1 MAGFG
6 RYEVLEE
13 IGRGAM
19 GAVYKAQDP
28 LMDRVVAVK
37 TILSAALEG
46 PQSFEYRERFDR
58 EAKAAAR
65 LSHPGIVQIYD
76 RGVQEGTHYLVME
89 YVPSRTLEAVLDA
102 GEFFPLER
110 TYEIGEQLADA
121 LAYAHQRGVIHRDIK
136 PANILLTG
144 TPERAKITD
153 FGVAK
158 LSAAQATS
166 SGALLGTPAFMA
178 PEQFTGMTV
187 DGRSDLFSLG
197 VILYWMAT
205 GDKPFSA
212 ETITAVSYKIVHT
225 DPVPPRRLNPAVPAA
240 LEAVILKCLEK
251 DPAKRYA
258 AGEQLAGDLRSL
270 RKSGALPSDRLG
282 AVLPSL
288 PGSTGAPAPSDLQAT
303 MPLSATASGGSSRED
318 ETQETVAVRP
328 PAGTASGSGSRA
340 SSAPLVPA
348 KTATPAPPVSPPATP
363 PPAPPAAAQPAE
375 KLPAKPAPAPPS
387 PAVVQPG
394 KPAQPRPVTPRPI
407 GLAQMPVRQKSSRG
421 WLYVAIAAVIVLIVG
436 GVIANKRKQV
446 AALSQSTAPSNT
458 SEPVPPPPLV
468 DKSENPPSEDVRKKP
483 SGGSRSDSAG
493 KVEPP
498 AKKAESKPPATAEP
512 QPDISGFALRLQIYA
527 TAPANVEIQ
536 PDDRQTAT
544 HLMKAGHEISAGADK
559 AFLLRTDNAGA
570 LRLTLNGKD
579 LSELGPLGAPRTVR
593 LSARDLKKPT
603 QRTSSNS
610 SGGEVPPAPRGKAKA
625 GGSSPRPAQATLLI
639 DIPRMAAAVDVTVWM
654 DGQILYEHAR
664 QPNRGVSS
672 VSEQKSIPAGNHSFR
687 VFLGNKEKQKGIEKG
702 TSGEL
707 NAGQS
712 RILRIEVFYAGP
724 RREGAQTRMNVT
736 LE

>member
-1 MAGFG
+1 MAEFG
-6 RYEVLEE
+6 RYEVVEE

-76 RGVQEGTHYLVME
+76 RGVQDGTHFLVME

-102 GEFFPLER
+102 GEFFTLQR

-121 LAYAHQRGVIHRDIK
+121 LEYAHQRGVIHRDIK

-166 SGALLGTPAFMA
+166 SGALLGTPTFMA

-225 DPVPPRRLNPAVPAA
+225 DPISPRRLNPAVPAE

-258 AGEQLAGDLRSL
+258 AGEQLARDLRSL
-270 RKSGALPSDRLG
+270 RETGALPADRLS
-282 AVLPSL
+282 AMLPSL
-288 PGSTGAPAPSDLQAT
+288 PGSTAAPAPSDLQAT
-303 MPLSATASGGSSRED
+303 MPLSASASGVSSRED

-328 PAGTASGSGSRA
+328 PAGTATGSGSRA
-340 SSAPLVPA
+340 SS
-348 KTATPAPPVSPPATP
+348 APPVSPPATP
-363 PPAPPAAAQPAE
+363 PPSPPASAQQLE
-375 KLPAKPAPAPPS
+375 KPPAKPAPSSLSPP
-387 PAVVQPG
+387 VVQPR
-394 KPAQPRPVTPRPI
+394 KPAQPKPVAPRPI

-421 WLYVAIAAVIVLIVG
+421 WLYAAIAALIVLIVG
-436 GVIANKRKQV
+436 GAIANKRKQT
-446 AALSQSTAPSNT
+446 AALSQSTAPSSA

-468 DKSENPPSEDVRKKP
+468 EKPENPPSEEAKKKP
-483 SGGSRSDSAG
+483 AGGSRSDTAA

-498 AKKAESKPPATAEP
+498 AKKAESKPPPPEET
-512 QPDISGFALRLQIYA
+512 QPDISGFALQLQIYA
-527 TAPANVEIQ
+527 TALSNVEIQ

-544 HLMKAGHEISAGADK
+544 HLMKAGHKISAGADK

-570 LRLTLNGKD
+570 LRLTLNGRE
-579 LSELGPLGAPRTVR
+579 LAELGPLGAPRTVR
-593 LSARDLKKPT
+593 LSARDLKKST
-603 QRTSSNS
+603 QGASVRNS
-610 SGGEVPPAPRGKAKA
+610 GVEVPPAPPGKGKA
-625 GGSSPRPAQATLLI
+625 GSSSPRPAQATLLI
-639 DIPRMAAAVDVTVWM
+639 DIPRMAAAVDLTVWM
-654 DGQILYEHAR
+654 DGQILYEHVR
-664 QPNRGVSS
+664 QPNRGASP
-672 VSEQKSIPAGNHSFR
+672 VSEQKSIPVGNHSFR
-687 VFLGNKEKQKGIEKG
+687 VFLGNREKQKGIEKM
-702 TSGEL
+702 TSGEFT
-707 NAGQS
+707 AGKP
-712 RILRIEVFYAGP
+712 RVLRIEVFYG
-724 RREGAQTRMNVT
+724 GARKENGQVRINVS